1 MDGWTP
7 KAWEI
12 YRFGG
17 LLEKEKLMDF
27 VVVVFGSRE
36 GSFTFFFSLSLSLFV
51 FFFARRF
58 SEMVNS
64 LRTSLILVG
73 LWILGK
79 GVGFGLVGWVG

>member
-1 MDGWTP
+1 MDTQGMGNISLWRI
-7 KAWEI
+7 AGEGEAHGLRRRCVWLS
-12 YRFGG
+12 GG
-17 LLEKEKLMDF
+17 FVHLLLF
-27 VVVVFGSRE
+27 S
-36 GSFTFFFSLSLSLFV
+36 FSLC